1 MKEAKLIK
9 IKAEL
14 VPVYEDKLTRQQRK
28 STKRCTM
35 ELYQLWT
42 EYEEN
47 TRSARSLLEAGCRL
61 VCPNIDVV

>member
-9 IKAEL
+9 IQAEL
-14 VPVYEDKLTRQQRK
+14 VYEEKLTRQQRK
-28 STKRCTM
+28 STKRCTK

-47 TRSARSLLEAGCRL
+47 TRSARSLLEAGSRL